1 MIVPIVLLAIWI
13 VVTVPM
19 ALVLLVDVSPRRP
32 APPRAPV
39 IALGERREDGP
50 SGHLPHAA

>member
-19 ALVLLVDVSPRRP
+19 ALLLLVDENPRRP
-32 APPRAPV
+32 APKAPV
-39 IALGERREDGP
+39 ITIGARRENGP
-50 SGHLPHAA
+50 PGHLPHAA